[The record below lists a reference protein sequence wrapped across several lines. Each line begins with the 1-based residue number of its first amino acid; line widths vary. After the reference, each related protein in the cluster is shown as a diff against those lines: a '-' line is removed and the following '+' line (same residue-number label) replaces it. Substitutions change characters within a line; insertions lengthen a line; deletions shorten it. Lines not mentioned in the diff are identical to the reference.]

1 MTDRRIVV
9 AALASSVAAAHFAAG
24 AQMTEKVWK
33 VGYIGLAP
41 TGASSEGERLV
52 TAFLQ
57 VLTDNGFVEGKNLV
71 FERRATEGR
80 DVERAPALVAEL
92 IGLRVDVLVT
102 LTTVVTRAAKEA
114 TTTIP
119 IVMTVVSDPVISGF
133 AVSLSR
139 PGGNITGMTDFDN
152 DLTSKRLELLKAVA
166 PKAVRVAYM
175 NDDLGMRFSAAQA
188 DALNKEHDAA
198 ARALGI
204 SLLRVSFN
212 APRDFEAAAATIVR
226 ERADALL
233 IGGVSAT
240 TLRNEIAEFAMRQRL
255 PSLAA
260 GRSNSLAGALMSYGP
275 DYTENWRKAAGYV
288 ARILNGAKP
297 AELPI
302 ERPTKLELII
312 NLKTANAIGLTI
324 PQSLLLR
331 ATEVLQ

>member
-33 VGYIGLAP
+33 VGYISLAP

-166 PKAVRVAYM
+166 PKTVRVAYM
-175 NDDLGMRFSAAQA
+175 NDDLGRRFSAAC
-188 DALNKEHDAA
+188 
-198 ARALGI
+198 R
-204 SLLRVSFN
+204 
-212 APRDFEAAAATIVR
+212 
-226 ERADALL
+226 
-233 IGGVSAT
+233 
-240 TLRNEIAEFAMRQRL
+240 
-255 PSLAA
+255 
-260 GRSNSLAGALMSYGP
+260 
-275 DYTENWRKAAGYV
+275 
-288 ARILNGAKP
+288 
-297 AELPI
+297 
-302 ERPTKLELII
+302 
-312 NLKTANAIGLTI
+312 
-324 PQSLLLR
+324 
-331 ATEVLQ
+331 

>member
-1 MTDRRIVV
+1 M
-9 AALASSVAAAHFAAG
+9 
-24 AQMTEKVWK
+24 
-33 VGYIGLAP
+33 
-41 TGASSEGERLV
+41 
-52 TAFLQ
+52 
-57 VLTDNGFVEGKNLV
+57 
-71 FERRATEGR
+71 
-80 DVERAPALVAEL
+80 
-92 IGLRVDVLVT
+92 
-102 LTTVVTRAAKEA
+102 
-114 TTTIP
+114 
-119 IVMTVVSDPVISGF
+119 
-133 AVSLSR
+133 
-139 PGGNITGMTDFDN
+139 
-152 DLTSKRLELLKAVA
+152 
-166 PKAVRVAYM
+166 
-175 NDDLGMRFSAAQA
+175 
-188 DALNKEHDAA
+188 
-198 ARALGI
+198 GI

-233 IGGVSAT
+233 IGGVSASA
-240 TLRNEIAEFAMRQRL
+240 RNEIAEFAMRQRL

-331 ATEVLQ
+331 AAEVLQ

>member
-1 MTDRRIVV
+1 
-9 AALASSVAAAHFAAG
+9 
-24 AQMTEKVWK
+24 
-33 VGYIGLAP
+33 
-41 TGASSEGERLV
+41 
-52 TAFLQ
+52 
-57 VLTDNGFVEGKNLV
+57 
-71 FERRATEGR
+71 
-80 DVERAPALVAEL
+80 
-92 IGLRVDVLVT
+92 
-102 LTTVVTRAAKEA
+102 
-114 TTTIP
+114 
-119 IVMTVVSDPVISGF
+119 
-133 AVSLSR
+133 
-139 PGGNITGMTDFDN
+139 MTDFDN

-260 GRSNSLAGALMSYGP
+260 GRSNSLAGALMSYGDLADP
-275 DYTENWRKAAGYV
+275 TTPRTG
-288 ARILNGAKP
+288 AR
-297 AELPI
+297 
-302 ERPTKLELII
+302 R
-312 NLKTANAIGLTI
+312 
-324 PQSLLLR
+324 R
-331 ATEVLQ
+331 ATWRGFSTAPSPPSCRSSDRRSWS